1 MAWIVIGSTVV
12 GGIMANSAAKK
23 QANAIDKANEQ
34 NNQYLNAAMPY
45 INTNLGNVSSYYDG
59 MIAKGPYQG
68 SFYAGPNTMQTGA
81 NTSMYNLGNNL
92 VDRGNSMYNMGSNYA
107 APGMNFGNNANS
119 LYNQFTGMSGDF
131 NNRVGQFDALANNQ
145 MNLANDYSNIR
156 DGIGTYKSNFD
167 DLATNSQGVT
177 DRFGTLADKA
187 LNDDRMGTASQYAM
201 DNMNPI
207 VDAMLRDDKRQLTEQ
222 TIPGINKAASGS
234 GNVNSSRAGVADA
247 LANRA
252 YDDRRADVSTD
263 VFNSLRDS
271 NLAQQNTQFNQG
283 MTGTVNMAN
292 NMSNTGGFYGDAM
305 NTYVNQGNM
314 TGNMGTAYGNAGN
327 ALTSGNNTMTSAGS
341 MLSNAGTANNQL
353 GNAVTTG
360 VNMMN
365 QGNNTAI
372 SGANTALGAG
382 NNQNNW
388 DQGQLDADRSQ
399 YDYLT
404 GYNYNLGKDYGGF
417 LAGGSPGSG
426 SYQANTVNPA
436 AETFAGMNSGFG
448 MGTQFAN
455 AGAYIPG
462 NSSFFNPLFGGPGLG
477 GFS

>member
-1 MAWIVIGSTVV
+1 MVWPVIGAVV
-12 GGIMANSAAKK
+12 GGMMANSAAKK

-45 INTNLGNVSSYYDG
+45 INTNLGNVSGYYDD

-68 SFYAGPNTMQTGA
+68 SFYAGPNEMQTGA

-131 NNRVGQFDALANNQ
+131 KNRVGQFDSLANNQ

-156 DGIGTYKSNFD
+156 DGIGNYRSNFN
-167 DLATNSQGVT
+167 DLAVNSQGVT

-207 VDAMLRDDKRQLTEQ
+207 VDAMLRDDKRTLTEQ

-252 YDDRRADVSTD
+252 FDDRKADVSTD

-327 ALTSGNNTMTSAGS
+327 ALISGNNTMTSAGN
-341 MLSNAGTANNQL
+341 MLSNAGTANSQL
-353 GNAVTTG
+353 GNAVNTG

-382 NNQNNW
+382 NNQQGY

-417 LAGGSPGSG
+417 LSAPGVKG
-426 SYQANTVNPA
+426 NYQTNTVNPA

-448 MGTQFAN
+448 FGTQYGPQISNGFQN
-455 AGAYIPG
+455 MIYGQQQGPMQPG
-462 NSSFFNPLFGGPGLG
+462 MSWGY
-477 GFS
+477 

>member
-1 MAWIVIGSTVV
+1 MVWPVIGAVV
-12 GGIMANSAAKK
+12 GGMMANSAAKK
-23 QANAIDKANEQ
+23 QASAIDRANDQ

-45 INTNLGNVSSYYDG
+45 INTNLGNVSGYYDD

-68 SFYAGPNTMQTGA
+68 SFYAGPNSMQTGA
-81 NTSMYNLGNNL
+81 NTAMYNLGNNL
-92 VDRGNSMYNMGSNYA
+92 VDRGNSMYNTGVNYA

-131 NNRVGQFDALANNQ
+131 KNRVGQFDALANNQ

-156 DGIGTYKSNFD
+156 DGIGNYQSNFN
-167 DLATNSQGVT
+167 DLATNSGAVT
-177 DRFGTLADKA
+177 DRFGALADRA
-187 LNDDRMGTASQYAM
+187 MNNTGMADASSYAM

-207 VDAMLRDDKRQLTEQ
+207 VNAMMRDDRRTLTEQ
-222 TIPGINKAASGS
+222 TLPGINQAASGS
-234 GNVNSSRAGVADA
+234 GNVNSSRAGVADSR
-247 LANRA
+247 ANRA
-252 YDDRRADVSTD
+252 FDDRLVDTKTT
-263 VFNSLRDS
+263 VFNQLRDAK
-271 NLAQQNTQFNQG
+271 LNQDNKAFDQS
-283 MTGTVNMAN
+283 MTGTVNMAS
-292 NMSNTGGFYGDAM
+292 NMNNTGGFMNDAM
-305 NTYVNQGNM
+305 NTYINQGNM
-314 TGNMGTAYGNAGN
+314 TGNMGNAYGNAGN
-327 ALTSGNNTMTSAGS
+327 ALTTGNNTMTSAGS
-341 MLSNAGTANNQL
+341 MLSNAGTANSQL
-353 GNAVTTG
+353 GSAVNTG
-360 VNMMN
+360 MNMMN

-372 SGANTALGAG
+372 TGANTMLGTG
-382 NNQNNW
+382 TNQQGY
-388 DQGQLDADRSQ
+388 DQGQLDANRSQ
-399 YDYLT
+399 FDYLT

>member
-12 GGIMANSAAKK
+12 GGIMANNAANK
-23 QANAIDKANEQ
+23 QSKAINKANEQ

-45 INTNLGNVSSYYDG
+45 IEGNLGNVSGYYND

-81 NTSMYNLGNNL
+81 NNQLYNLGNNL
-92 VDRGNSMYNMGSNYA
+92 VDRGNGMYQDGVNYA
-107 APGMNFGNNANS
+107 APGANFGNNANS

-131 NNRVGQFDALANNQ
+131 QNRVGQFDSLANNQ

-167 DLATNSQGVT
+167 DLAANSQGVT

-207 VDAMLRDDKRQLTEQ
+207 VDAMMRDDKRTLTEQ
-222 TIPGINKAASGS
+222 TIPGINKSASGS

-252 YDDRRADVSTD
+252 YDDRLADVRSD
-263 VFNSLRDS
+263 VYNDLRDAS
-271 NLAQQNTQFNQG
+271 LTQQNSQFDQG

-292 NMSNTGGFYGDAM
+292 NMNNTGAFFGDAA

-314 TGNMGTAYGNAGN
+314 TNNMGTAYGNAGT
-327 ALTSGNNTMTSAGS
+327 ALTAGNNTMTSAGS
-341 MLSNAGTANNQL
+341 MLSNAGVANNML
-353 GNAVTTG
+353 NTATNTG
-360 VNMMN
+360 MNMMN

-382 NNQNNW
+382 NNQNTW

-399 YDYLT
+399 FDYLT

-417 LAGGSPGSG
+417 LSGGSPGSG

-448 MGTQFAN
+448 FGTQYGPQISNGFQN
-455 AGAYIPG
+455 MIYGQQQGPMQPG
-462 NSSFFNPLFGGPGLG
+462 MTWR
-477 GFS
+477 

>member
-12 GGIMANSAAKK
+12 GGMMANSAAKK

-45 INTNLGNVSSYYDG
+45 INTNLDNVSGYYND
-59 MIAKGPYQG
+59 MITKGPYQG

-81 NTSMYNLGNNL
+81 NNQLYNLGNNL
-92 VDRGNSMYNMGSNYA
+92 IDRGDSTYNMGVNYA

-131 NNRVGQFDALANNQ
+131 TNRVGQIDALANNQ

-156 DGIGTYKSNFD
+156 DGIGNYRSNFN

-177 DRFGTLADKA
+177 DRFGNLADKA
-187 LNDDRMGTASQYAM
+187 LNDDRMGTASQYAL

-207 VDAMLRDDKRQLTEQ
+207 VDAMMRDDRRTLTEQ
-222 TIPGINKAASGS
+222 TLPGINLAASAS
-234 GNVNSSRAGVADA
+234 GNPNSSRAGVADA

-252 YDDRRADVSTD
+252 FDDRRADVSSD
-263 VFNSLRDS
+263 VFNSLKDAS
-271 NLAQQNTQFNQG
+271 LTQANTQFNQG

-292 NMSNTGGFYGDAM
+292 NMANTGGFYGDAM

-314 TGNMGTAYGNAGN
+314 TGNMGTAYGNAGT
-327 ALTSGNNTMTSAGS
+327 ALTSGNNTMTSAGN
-341 MLSNAGTANNQL
+341 MLSNAGVANNML
-353 GNAVTTG
+353 NTATTTG
-360 VNMMN
+360 MNMAN

-382 NNQNNW
+382 NNQQGY

-399 YDYLT
+399 FDYLT
-404 GYNYNLGKDYGGF
+404 GYNYNLGKDYGSF
-417 LAGGSPGSG
+417 LASPGVQG
-426 SYQANTVNPA
+426 KFQTNTVNPA

-448 MGTQFAN
+448 FGTQYGPQISNGFQN
-455 AGAYIPG
+455 MIYGQQQGPMQPG
-462 NSSFFNPLFGGPGLG
+462 MSWGY
-477 GFS
+477 